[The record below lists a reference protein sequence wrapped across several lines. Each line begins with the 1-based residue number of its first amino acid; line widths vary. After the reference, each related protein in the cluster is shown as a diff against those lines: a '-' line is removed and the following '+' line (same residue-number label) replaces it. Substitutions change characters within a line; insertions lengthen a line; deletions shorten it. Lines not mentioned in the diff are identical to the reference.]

1 MRKVMQIFR
10 IRKIGSLLLVLLA
23 LVAIFPVFFSVTG
36 SLMGQKELNDL
47 LGAVLTADSGSA
59 SGQTVSYVF
68 WRVLPLYP
76 TLRSYVKVLLD
87 SPEFFVMFWN
97 SVKITVGVLAGQI
110 LVGVP
115 AAWGFAR
122 YRFPGKNLLF
132 MIYVALMMMPFQV
145 MMLSNYLVLDQM
157 KLLDHLWG
165 IILPAAFSTF
175 PVFIMYRFFESIP
188 EALMGQKELNDLLG
202 AVLTADSGSA
212 SGQTVSYVFWR
223 VLPLY
228 PTLRS
233 YVKVLLD
240 SPEFFVMFWN
250 SVKITVGVLAG
261 QILVGVP
268 AAWGFARYRFPGKN
282 LLFMIYVALMMMPFQ
297 VMMLSNYLV
306 LDQMKLLDHLWGII
320 LPAAFSTF
328 PVFIMY
334 RFFESIPEALMES
347 ARLDGAGELLIFI
360 RIGIP
365 LGSAGIISAL
375 VLGFLEYWN
384 LIEQPMA
391 FLKTKSLWP
400 LSLYLPQIDISQTG
414 KAFAVSVLVLIPA
427 VIVFLAGQDYLE
439 QGIISTAIKE

>member
-23 LVAIFPVFFSVTG
+23 LVAVFPVFFSVTG

-59 SGQTVSYVF
+59 SGQAVSYVF

-110 LVGVP
+110 
-115 AAWGFAR
+115 
-122 YRFPGKNLLF
+122 
-132 MIYVALMMMPFQV
+132 
-145 MMLSNYLVLDQM
+145 
-157 KLLDHLWG
+157 
-165 IILPAAFSTF
+165 
-175 PVFIMYRFFESIP
+175 
-188 EALMGQKELNDLLG
+188 
-202 AVLTADSGSA
+202 
-212 SGQTVSYVFWR
+212 
-223 VLPLY
+223 
-228 PTLRS
+228 
-233 YVKVLLD
+233 
-240 SPEFFVMFWN
+240 
-250 SVKITVGVLAG
+250 
-261 QILVGVP
+261 
-268 AAWGFARYRFPGKN
+268 
-282 LLFMIYVALMMMPFQ
+282 LFMIYVALMMMPFQ

>member
-59 SGQTVSYVF
+59 SGQ
-68 WRVLPLYP
+68 
-76 TLRSYVKVLLD
+76 
-87 SPEFFVMFWN
+87 
-97 SVKITVGVLAGQI
+97 A
-110 LVGVP
+110 
-115 AAWGFAR
+115 
-122 YRFPGKNLLF
+122 
-132 MIYVALMMMPFQV
+132 
-145 MMLSNYLVLDQM
+145 
-157 KLLDHLWG
+157 
-165 IILPAAFSTF
+165 
-175 PVFIMYRFFESIP
+175 
-188 EALMGQKELNDLLG
+188 
-202 AVLTADSGSA
+202 
-212 SGQTVSYVFWR
+212 VSYVFWR

-384 LIEQPMA
+384 LIEQPA
-391 FLKTKSLWP
+391 VFLRTERLKP
-400 LSLYLPQIDISQTG
+400 LSLYISTITKENAGVAFVAALVALLPP
-414 KAFAVSVLVLIPA
+414 LL
-427 VIVFLAGQDYLE
+427 VFLCGHRYLE
-439 QGIISTAIKE
+439 QGIAAMGGGSES

>member
-1 MRKVMQIFR
+1 MGETSLVKDSVKTMKLTRSGMQLKLKIFHVR
-10 IRKIGSLLLVLLA
+10 NIGTFFLTALA
-23 LVAIFPVFFSVTG
+23 LVAVFPILFSMTG
-36 SLMGQKELNDL
+36 SLMGQNELNDL
-47 LGAVLTADSGSA
+47 LGAVLTSDSGSA
-59 SGQTVSYVF
+59 SGQTVNYVS

-76 TLRSYVKVLLD
+76 TLKSYVKVLLD

-122 YRFPGKNLLF
+122 YRFLGKNMLF

-145 MMLSNYLVLDQM
+145 MMLSNYLVLNQM
-157 KLLDHLWG
+157 ALLDNLWG
-165 IILPAAFSTF
+165 IILPA
-175 PVFIMYRFFESIP
+175 V
-188 EALMGQKELNDLLG
+188 
-202 AVLTADSGSA
+202 
-212 SGQTVSYVFWR
+212 
-223 VLPLY
+223 
-228 PTLRS
+228 
-233 YVKVLLD
+233 
-240 SPEFFVMFWN
+240 
-250 SVKITVGVLAG
+250 
-261 QILVGVP
+261 
-268 AAWGFARYRFPGKN
+268 
-282 LLFMIYVALMMMPFQ
+282 
-297 VMMLSNYLV
+297 
-306 LDQMKLLDHLWGII
+306 
-320 LPAAFSTF
+320 FSTF

-365 LGSAGIISAL
+365 LGSPGIISAL

-400 LSLYLPQIDISQTG
+400 LSLYLPQIDMAQIG

-427 VIVFLAGQDYLE
+427 VIVFLVGQDYLE

>member
-10 IRKIGSLLLVLLA
+10 IRKIGSLPLVLLA

-59 SGQTVSYVF
+59 SGQ
-68 WRVLPLYP
+68 
-76 TLRSYVKVLLD
+76 
-87 SPEFFVMFWN
+87 
-97 SVKITVGVLAGQI
+97 A
-110 LVGVP
+110 
-115 AAWGFAR
+115 
-122 YRFPGKNLLF
+122 
-132 MIYVALMMMPFQV
+132 
-145 MMLSNYLVLDQM
+145 
-157 KLLDHLWG
+157 
-165 IILPAAFSTF
+165 
-175 PVFIMYRFFESIP
+175 
-188 EALMGQKELNDLLG
+188 
-202 AVLTADSGSA
+202 
-212 SGQTVSYVFWR
+212 VSYVFWR

-375 VLGFLEYWN
+375 VL
-384 LIEQPMA
+384 
-391 FLKTKSLWP
+391 
-400 LSLYLPQIDISQTG
+400 
-414 KAFAVSVLVLIPA
+414 
-427 VIVFLAGQDYLE
+427 
-439 QGIISTAIKE
+439 

>member
-1 MRKVMQIFR
+1 
-10 IRKIGSLLLVLLA
+10 
-23 LVAIFPVFFSVTG
+23 
-36 SLMGQKELNDL
+36 MGQKELNDR

-59 SGQTVSYVF
+59 SGQ
-68 WRVLPLYP
+68 
-76 TLRSYVKVLLD
+76 
-87 SPEFFVMFWN
+87 
-97 SVKITVGVLAGQI
+97 A
-110 LVGVP
+110 
-115 AAWGFAR
+115 
-122 YRFPGKNLLF
+122 
-132 MIYVALMMMPFQV
+132 
-145 MMLSNYLVLDQM
+145 
-157 KLLDHLWG
+157 
-165 IILPAAFSTF
+165 
-175 PVFIMYRFFESIP
+175 
-188 EALMGQKELNDLLG
+188 
-202 AVLTADSGSA
+202 
-212 SGQTVSYVFWR
+212 VSYVFWR

-391 FLKTKSLWP
+391 FLKTKELWP
-400 LSLYLPQIDISQTG
+400 LSLYLPNIELEQAG
-414 KAFAVSVLVLIPA
+414 FAFAASVVALAPAVLV
-427 VIVFLAGQDYLE
+427 FLSGQDYLE
-439 QGIISTAIKE
+439 QGIVSTAVKE